1 MRKSLWKSYLNTEV
15 KVEREKYATRLY
27 VKYEWRQ
34 LLEQFAMLNVRIVST
49 WNWASCL
56 QLFSRLFHIIL
67 DIS

>member
-34 LLEQFAMLNVRIVST
+34 LLQQFAMLNVQIVST